1 MRKLAPLLFAL
12 GAFLLVAGLVALIWA
27 PGVVKKT
34 PLDVNS
40 TTRLEGQ
47 VEKLNTSTGDLE
59 QNPAK
64 AESITKADSENSTD
78 SVVLFA
84 SSQCLVID
92 VDDAPDCVD
101 GDDPRLVTASTDT
114 FATDRKTALA
124 VDSDKLPADAVP
136 HSGLINKWPFD
147 AEKKTYPYWDG
158 AVGDDVPAVFDRTE
172 TVRGLEVN
180 VYKVAVQD
188 AEIQIAEGVDGTY
201 DDSKEI
207 WVDPATGSIINQV
220 DDQQRYLASG
230 DKVLD
235 LQLAFTDEQ
244 VAANVKDAEDNAASL
259 KLITVWVP
267 VIGIVAGVLLL
278 LAGVL
283 LLRRGSRRDT
293 GGSAGRAQH
302 REPSRV

>member
-34 PLDVNS
+34 PLDVDS

-47 VEKLNTSTGDLE
+47 VEKLNTSTGELE

-124 VDSDKLPADAVP
+124 VDSDALPADAVP
-136 HSGLINKWPFD
+136 HSGVINKWPFD
-147 AEKKTYPYWDG
+147 AAKKTYPYWDG

-180 VYKVAVQD
+180 VYEVSVQD

-201 DDSKEI
+201 DDAKEI
-207 WVDPATGSIINQV
+207 WVDPATGSIINQI

-235 LQLAFTDEQ
+235 LQLAFTDAQ
-244 VAANVKDAEDNAASL
+244 VAANVEDAKDNAASL
-259 KLITVWVP
+259 KLITFWVP
-267 VIGIVAGVLLL
+267 IIGIVAGLLVI

-283 LLRRGSRRDT
+283 LLRRGRRS
-293 GGSAGRAQH
+293 GGAHVADADD
-302 REPSRV
+302 REPTRV